1 MKNLLFTGIPTPVE
15 NKDGNEK
22 AISALAAYV
31 KENLDGFG
39 IVFVLRLLC
48 DFSYIIFD
56 ALLVY
61 FMDSLTDGFMF
72 TWDFLD
78 VFNKDVIDRKDPLT
92 LLFPHIAKCHMAQY
106 AVDGSQTNLY
116 AMCSLVQNVMMEKF
130 FIIGWMVFLVFGIMT
145 VINVAYFLLLSLPC
159 CRYATLN
166 LTSKSQ
172 KELLK
177 KKFDGLSTL
186 QKFGLWYA
194 ISFIKSKVDNV
205 SYKKFIQQFVSKQT
219 AVKTD

>member
-15 NKDGNEK
+15 NKEGNEK

-56 ALLVY
+56 ALLVF

-92 LLFPHIAKCHMAQY
+92 LLFPHIAKCHMAQ
-106 AVDGSQTNLY
+106 
-116 AMCSLVQNVMMEKF
+116 
-130 FIIGWMVFLVFGIMT
+130 
-145 VINVAYFLLLSLPC
+145 
-159 CRYATLN
+159 
-166 LTSKSQ
+166 
-172 KELLK
+172 
-177 KKFDGLSTL
+177 
-186 QKFGLWYA
+186 
-194 ISFIKSKVDNV
+194 
-205 SYKKFIQQFVSKQT
+205 
-219 AVKTD
+219 